1 MIKGIFKLR
10 PSLPKY
16 ITTYD
21 PNIMLRYIDSLPHD
35 NFLLMKLLTKKV
47 VHITAP
53 AKWTTCA
60 VLAGLKIIKIK
71 PIKWHIP
78 FYIDKILETTKPGKP
93 QKPLEYREFNSS
105 KKHCVILC
113 LKEYISRTVLI
124 REYLEGNKDQL
135 ILSYAYPHKPI
146 IYQSISR
153 YIKLALELSG
163 IDATVF
169 TAHWTRSSSTSKA
182 NHVEFLLK
190 DIKKAA
196 GWRGSSM
203 FRKYYSL
210 PLIKNFEEEILGD
223 FNNNS
228 CNWFVR
234 KKHYIV

>member
-1 MIKGIFKLR
+1 MYCHLSGSNVILAHLFHKEDQKYGAITVARSALSTILPKIRRKTFGQDLNVSRMIKGIFKLR

-93 QKPLEYREFNSS
+93 QKPLEYREFNSN
-105 KKHCVILC
+105 KKLCVILS

-146 IYQSISR
+146 ICQSISR
-153 YIKLALELSG
+153 YIKLVLELSG

-169 TAHWTRSSSTSKA
+169 TAH
-182 NHVEFLLK
+182 
-190 DIKKAA
+190 
-196 GWRGSSM
+196 
-203 FRKYYSL
+203 
-210 PLIKNFEEEILGD
+210 
-223 FNNNS
+223 
-228 CNWFVR
+228 
-234 KKHYIV
+234 